1 MFVAHFGIGLAA
13 KKAAPRTSLGW
24 LIAAPL
30 LLDLLW
36 PVFLLLGW
44 EMVRIEPEST
54 VVTPLDFISYPIS
67 HSLLFVVGWALL
79 AAGIYWAINRYTRG
93 ALAIG
98 AGVISHWFLDLL
110 VHRPDLPLYP
120 GGARV
125 GLGLWNS
132 VSATLVA
139 EAAFFGAGV
148 WLYTRTTTATS
159 KSGQVSLWIF
169 VAFLVLVYFAN
180 LLGPPP
186 EGVEEV
192 AYLTLA
198 MWLLPFWAWSFD
210 RRRIVG

>member
-1 MFVAHFGIGLAA
+1 MFVGYFGIGLAA
-13 KKAAPRTSLGW
+13 KRAAPRTSLGW

-30 LLDLLW
+30 LL
-36 PVFLLLGW
+36 LGW
-44 EMVRIEPEST
+44 ESVRIDPEAT
-54 VVTPLDFISYPIS
+54 VVTPLDFVSYPIS
-67 HSLLFVVGWALL
+67 HSLLCVVGWALFV
-79 AAGIYWAINRYTRG
+79 AGIYWAINRYTRG

-120 GGARV
+120 GGAKV
-125 GLGLWNS
+125 GLGLWHS
-132 VSATLVA
+132 VPATLVA

-148 WLYTRTTTATS
+148 WLYTRMTTATS

-169 VAFLVLVYFAN
+169 VAFLLLVYFGN

-186 EGVEEV
+186 ERVEEI
-192 AYLTLA
+192 AYLTLT

-210 RRRIVG
+210 RRRIVA

>member
-1 MFVAHFGIGLAA
+1 MFIGHFGIGLAA
-13 KKAAPRTSLGW
+13 KKAAPQTSLGW

-44 EMVRIEPEST
+44 ESVRIDPEAT
-54 VVTPLDFISYPIS
+54 VVTPLDFVSYPIS
-67 HSLLFVVGWALL
+67 HSLLLVVGWALF
-79 AAGIYWAINRYTRG
+79 AVGIYWAISRYTRG

-98 AGVISHWFLDLL
+98 GGVISHWFLDLL

-120 GGARV
+120 GGAKV

-132 VSATLVA
+132 VPATLVA
-139 EAAFFGAGV
+139 EAAFFSAGV

-159 KSGQVSLWIF
+159 KNGQVSLWIF
-169 VAFLVLVYFAN
+169 VAFLLLVYCAN

-186 EGVEEV
+186 PGVEEV
-192 AYLTLA
+192 ACLTFAL
-198 MWLLPFWAWSFD
+198 WLLPVWAWSFD
-210 RRRIVG
+210 RRRIVR